1 MYDYRDT
8 VAIRLVPTMLHGTY
22 VIDIICNYLYFVFVS
37 EYYYLDIYY
46 DIKCYTCTENFC
58 ESVAWQMRTMSTN
71 YL

>member
-1 MYDYRDT
+1 MITGILWPYAWYNAT
-8 VAIRLVPTMLHGTY
+8 LHGTY

>member
-1 MYDYRDT
+1 MITGILWLYAWYNAT
-8 VAIRLVPTMLHGTY
+8 WYMVH

>member
-1 MYDYRDT
+1 
-8 VAIRLVPTMLHGTY
+8 MLHGTY